1 MHKHCN
7 TQPRIVHKPYKSK
20 RGRKEGRDGRSK
32 DRHTSEISSK
42 GKKAIQDC

>member
-20 RGRKEGRDGRSK
+20 RGRKEERDGRSK
-32 DRHTSEISSK
+32 DRSTSEISSK
-42 GKKAIQDC
+42 EKKAIRDC